1 MQKGKKQFDD
11 AEIYNR
17 IKRQEKIE
25 FSLTWPVI
33 TLAYIIFFPIGIY
46 LTYRKMNEDKEAAL
60 KIYKVIKFFGW
71 FFLAGFAIN
80 LKGYIEVGGDKYTE
94 ALWPCLL
101 FAVVFLIWG
110 RNSKARSIRYK
121 QYIKSVLI
129 ERKLKVED
137 IANSVG
143 LSKQIVR
150 DDLSKMSAKNYFSA
164 GYFDISSDSIVFPYR
179 DAWKED
185 TKTTIK
191 AETKVVTCKGCGASN
206 TVLEGT
212 VTECEYCGSKLS

>member
-1 MQKGKKQFDD
+1 MRNGKYQFND
-11 AEIYNR
+11 AEVYNK

-33 TLAYIIFFPIGIY
+33 ILAFIIFFPLGIY

-60 KIYKVIKFFGW
+60 KIYKVIKLFGW

-80 LKGYIEVGGDKYTE
+80 LKGYIEVGGDEYIE

-101 FAVVFLIWG
+101 FTVVFFIWG
-110 RNSKARSIRYK
+110 SNSKARSNRYK
-121 QYIKSVLI
+121 KYIKLVLI

-137 IANSVG
+137 IANSLG

-150 DDLSKMSAKNYFSA
+150 ADLIKMSAKNYFPA
-164 GYFDISSDSIVFPYR
+164 GYFDISSDSMAFPYR
-179 DAWKED
+179 DAWKEYPEP
-185 TKTTIK
+185 TIK
-191 AETKVVTCKGCGASN
+191 VELKVVTCKGCGASN
-206 TVLEGT
+206 TVLEGA
-212 VTECEYCGSKLS
+212 VAECEYCGSKLS